1 MSYKSLKWMILCIP
15 TITIGLWEYARHTF
29 LLPYISMELGNVLAT
44 VIVFLVT
51 ITMMRGLFKK
61 MEETQE
67 KLNEERMVK
76 AALQEREKLARELHD
91 GISQSLF
98 MLSVKLD
105 QLEMAKSDQE
115 RNDKLDKLREKV
127 RYVYEDVRQAIGNLQ
142 TEPEAADLPWSQS
155 LLTMVEE
162 FKRETGVEVH
172 LQWQLSE
179 DPLSAKEKI
188 ELFACLREALMNV
201 QKHAQATKVWLTGH
215 STGEG
220 FRCELK
226 DNGRGFTEYPYELK
240 GKYGLQMMKDRA
252 GQMGWKLAFLREE
265 GFTVVRIQKGK
276 EETE

>member
-1 MSYKSLKWMILCIP
+1 MILCIP
-15 TITIGLWEYARHTF
+15 TVTIGLWEYARHTF
-29 LLPYISMELGNVLAT
+29 LLPYISMDLGNVLAT

-51 ITMMRGLFKK
+51 ITMMRGLFKM

-67 KLNEERMVK
+67 KLNEERLAK

-105 QLEMAKSDQE
+105 QLEMAKSDEE

-155 LLTMVEE
+155 LLTMIEE
-162 FKRETGVEVH
+162 FKRETGIEFH

-201 QKHAQATKVWLTGH
+201 QKHAQATKVWLTGQ
-215 STGEG
+215 STSDG
-220 FRCELK
+220 FRCKLK
-226 DNGRGFTEYPYELK
+226 DNGRGFEEYPFELKGK

-252 GQMGWKLAFLREE
+252 GQMGWILEILREE
-265 GFTVVRIQKGK
+265 GFTVVKIQKGK
-276 EETE
+276 GDTA